1 MYQDR
6 RKIIRYAIIGFVGV
20 GFIGY
25 IVTYFASTRTVAVTA
40 KNITGYTVDEED
52 KTGKKMSAAKKS
64 FRIKKD
70 KAYTLNYTGASG
82 YADGVV
88 PIDTST
94 KSVTINPDYSAEK
107 LNQMLVSE
115 MSALTTAILASGT
128 SIDALYTI
136 NQGSL
141 SHFGEWYFTTL
152 TYKGSSEDASSDTLV
167 VGLQKKNGAWQATL
181 PPDIVF
187 TTAAYP
193 DAPRDFINAANA
205 YQNAR
210 VTPVEESYY
219 Q

>member
-1 MYQDR
+1 MLRDR
-6 RKIIRYAIIGFVGV
+6 RKIIRYAIVGFVGV

-25 IVTYFASTRTVAVTA
+25 IMTYFASTRTIAVTA
-40 KNITGYTVDEED
+40 KNITGYTANEEG
-52 KTGKKMSAAKKS
+52 KTGKKMSASKKS

-70 KAYTLNYTGASG
+70 KAYTLNYTGANG

-94 KSVTINPDYSAEK
+94 KSVTINPDYSAER
-107 LNQMLVSE
+107 LNKMLVSE
-115 MSALTTAILASGT
+115 ISALTTAILASGT
-128 SIDALYTI
+128 SIDTLYTI

-152 TYKGSSEDASSDTLV
+152 TYKGSSEDTSSDTLV
-167 VGLQKKNGAWQATL
+167 VGLQKKDGVWEATL
-181 PPDIVF
+181 PPDIIF

-193 DAPRDFINAANA
+193 DVSREFINAANA

-210 VTPVEESYY
+210 VTPVEE
-219 Q
+219 